1 MAVFG
6 WVDQVGEMGDS
17 QWFIGVHYMNNLWH
31 LHNVES
37 AKKGFLR
44 INIFAM
50 IVRPVLTKLTI
61 LDTKIIIRVAKT
73 KTVNHIRQGVNAH
86 YSN

>member
-1 MAVFG
+1 
-6 WVDQVGEMGDS
+6 
-17 QWFIGVHYMNNLWH
+17 MNNLWY

-37 AKKGFLR
+37 AKKISLR

-73 KTVNHIRQGVNAH
+73 KTVNHIRQGET
-86 YSN
+86 YD